1 MRIGLAG
8 TGRIGA
14 VHAAT
19 MLALPEAPELV
30 LTDALPEVAAGVAEQ
45 LGAEHAPT
53 LDDLFASGIDG
64 FVITT
69 GTQTH
74 ASLLRRGIAEGVPT
88 FCEKPVAATLAE
100 TAELARLERASRVPV
115 HIGFQRRFDAGYR
128 RAQEAVQA
136 GELGEIHQL
145 RCTTHDVVSP
155 PEAFIATSGG
165 IFRDCSVHDFDA
177 IRFVTGREVETVYA
191 TGGTKGAAF
200 FSSLGDVSTGAAVL
214 TLDDDTVALVSASRY
229 NGGGQDVRMEV
240 HGSEASLA
248 VGLDDSYAFRSAEEG
263 VDFPRGPAHATF
275 MDRFRSAYIAELA
288 AFVSLVRGEIE
299 TPCTITDGLQAFR
312 VAEACELSRAEGR
325 PVEMSEIPG
334 MAQGGT
340 GPRP

>member
-14 VHAAT
+14 FHAAT
-19 MLALPEAPELV
+19 MLGLPDPPELV
-30 LTDALPEVAAGVAEQ
+30 LTDAVPAVAAEVAAR

-53 LDDLFASGIDG
+53 LEDLFASGLDG

-74 ASLLRRGIAEGVPT
+74 AALLRRAIDEGVPT
-88 FCEKPVAATLAE
+88 FCEKPVASTLAE
-100 TAELARLERASRVPV
+100 TAELARLEQVSGVPV

-128 RAQEAVQA
+128 RAQQAVHA

-145 RCTTHDVVSP
+145 RCTTHDLTSP

-191 TGGTKGAAF
+191 TGGTKGAPF
-200 FSSLGDVSTGAAVL
+200 FARVGDVSTGAAVL
-214 TLDDDTVALVSASRY
+214 TLDDGTVALVSAARY
-229 NGGGQDVRMEV
+229 NGGGHDVRMEV
-240 HGSEASLA
+240 HGADGALA
-248 VGLDDSYAFRSAEEG
+248 VGFDDTYAFRSAEPG
-263 VDFPRGPAHATF
+263 VDLPAGPPHTSF
-275 MDRFRSAYIAELA
+275 MDRFRPAYVAELT
-288 AFVSLVRGEIE
+288 AFVSLVRREIA
-299 TPCTITDGLQAFR
+299 TPCTITDGLEAFR
-312 VAEACELSRAEGR
+312 IAEACELSRAERR
-325 PVEMSEIPG
+325 PVAMSEIPG
-334 MAQGGT
+334 L
-340 GPRP
+340 P